1 MSSVLIVGLPLLA
14 ALVTVLD
21 MRTRGSVWLLISVVL
36 AQSLALLWS
45 RRFPLTVLIVV
56 TTLEA
61 ALVAANMELLV
72 GFLAAACGLGAW
84 AGHRRQR
91 AGLALTVGMIVALVT
106 VSVVTGDAE
115 PGPATVGSI
124 ALIVLFAGFWG
135 VGRLSAHHLHYSRQ
149 LEEERAYAEQRAAE
163 RERVLLARELH
174 DILNH
179 TLTAMVLDADAT
191 SETGDEAELREA
203 LRRQAGT
210 GRQSLAELRRLL
222 GVLRTA
228 PDSILHDPL
237 AVLPGLNE
245 LDALLSSFGESGPRV
260 RLKQHGTFRHVDAS
274 VGQAAYRVVQ
284 ESLTNVG
291 KHAGPVDTTVS
302 LAYAV
307 DALTVRVTNA
317 PPLLAA
323 VTAGGGGLGL
333 IGMRER
339 VELVGG
345 TLTAGHRAGGGFEVS
360 ATFPTR
366 SAT

>member
-21 MRTRGSVWLLISVVL
+21 MRTGGPVWLLISVVF
-36 AQSLALLWS
+36 AQSLALLWC
-45 RRFPLTVLIVV
+45 RRFPLTVLIIV
-56 TTLEA
+56 TTLETV
-61 ALVAANMELLV
+61 LVAANMELLV

-84 AGHRRQR
+84 AGRRRQWV
-91 AGLALTVGMIVALVT
+91 GLVLTVGVIVALVA
-106 VSVVTGDAE
+106 VSVGTGDAD
-115 PGPATVGSI
+115 PASAAAGSI

-135 VGRLSAHHLHYSRQ
+135 VGRLSAHHLRYSRR
-149 LEEERAYAEQRAAE
+149 LEEERACAEQRAAE

-203 LRRQAGT
+203 LRRLAGT

-222 GVLRTA
+222 GVLRMA

-245 LDALLSSFGESGPRV
+245 VGALLSSFGEGGPRV
-260 RLKQHGTFRHVDAS
+260 RLERQGAVRHVDAS
-274 VGQAAYRVVQ
+274 VGQVAYRVVQ

-291 KHAGPVDTTVS
+291 KHAGPVDTMVS
-302 LAYAV
+302 LAYAIE
-307 DALTVRVTNA
+307 ALTVRVVNA
-317 PPLLAA
+317 PPLFAG
-323 VTAGGGGLGL
+323 VTACGGGLGL

-345 TLTAGHRAGGGFEVS
+345 TLSAGPCAGGGFEVS
-360 ATFPTR
+360 ATFPMR
-366 SAT
+366 SEK